1 MPHPNLHPNPALEAR
16 LARRGPLSLSK
27 WGGVSLQSLL
37 SPVGRNNHALSANAT
52 QWRARRGRNGW
63 RRIGSSQARFMRPPE
78 QRALST
84 AVAIYIIMLQRR
96 ETVAKPSR
104 NGRETVVKLS

>member
-52 QWRARRGRNGW
+52 QRRARRGRNG
-63 RRIGSSQARFMRPPE
+63 RAAPAAAKALLCAHRGETAESSEVVLHRTDSCR
-78 QRALST
+78 T
-84 AVAIYIIMLQRR
+84 KNCV
-96 ETVAKPSR
+96 
-104 NGRETVVKLS
+104 GRVK

>member
-78 QRALST
+78 QIDASLKHATT
-84 AVAIYIIMLQRR
+84 AG
-96 ETVAKPSR
+96 AKQQTNFPTAEAKQPT
-104 NGRETVVKLS
+104 NVYGG